1 MSVFRFGPV
10 EINHQVESD
19 SHESDE
25 RIYTEASNRQ
35 SCFANLL
42 FGTAARLVGEHE
54 ALAPRLVM
62 CPSVEYKRGRQKRV
76 GQPLFDE
83 NVSRRRRTAAA
94 ASDDVAEDDD
104 DDEMEEFEEKEK
116 EPVVEERRIIE
127 IVDSQQPLSP
137 VEPAEVTVAFATA
150 SAPQP
155 LPDADP
161 CNVCGFLKPKS
172 MLSCPACE
180 SFFLAT
186 NGVASPVETERW
198 ICGECTFANNMSANV
213 CDACGN
219 VRSGEKRF
227 MAELMQL
234 RNMGFMDDN
243 ECTALLLRFDGDVNR
258 VLNVLLQ

>member
-10 EINHQVESD
+10 AINHQVESD

-42 FGTAARLVGEHE
+42 FGTPARLVGEHE

-62 CPSVEYKRGRQKRV
+62 CPTVEYKRGRQKRI
-76 GQPLFDE
+76 GQPLFAE
-83 NVSRRRRTAAA
+83 NVSKRRTAA
-94 ASDDVAEDDD
+94 VAGDDDD
-104 DDEMEEFEEKEK
+104 DDEMEELEEKEQ
-116 EPVVEERRIIE
+116 EPVVVERRIIE
-127 IVDSQQPLSP
+127 IIDSQQPLSP
-137 VEPAEVTVAFATA
+137 VEPAEAPVASASATA
-150 SAPQP
+150 PPPQP

-186 NGVASPVETERW
+186 NGVTSPAASERW
-198 ICGECTFANNMSANV
+198 TCGACTFENNMSMNV
-213 CDACGN
+213 CETCGK
-219 VRSGEKRF
+219 VRSDEKRF

-234 RNMGFMDDN
+234 RGMGFMDEI
-243 ECTALLLRFDGDVNR
+243 ECTSLLVRYDGDVNR
-258 VLNVLLQ
+258 VLNDLLQ